1 MKQKDLFAPIIRN
14 NIAARFVP
22 SFLRNV
28 LRPNQNFA
36 YRSASLPS
44 VDTVCP

>member
-1 MKQKDLFAPIIRN
+1 MKQKDKFAPIIRT
-14 NIAARFVP
+14 NIASRFVP

-28 LRPNQNFA
+28 LRPNNTFG

-44 VDTVCP
+44 IDTVCP